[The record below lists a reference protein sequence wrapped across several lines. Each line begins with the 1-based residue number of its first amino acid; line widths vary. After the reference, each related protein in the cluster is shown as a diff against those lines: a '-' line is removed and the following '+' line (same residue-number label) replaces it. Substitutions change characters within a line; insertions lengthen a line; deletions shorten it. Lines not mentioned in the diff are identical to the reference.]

1 MKISVGLV
9 FFALI
14 NIHGAITHALKGL
27 FSLNKDR
34 SSKSL
39 AIAAINTSP
48 SSIPYAGPE
57 NNTQRLFVIEG
68 MKCARCAESVATV
81 LRSLDPLAEV
91 SLTPPLAKMSTSIDM
106 KSIQTLLSSTGPYKI
121 ASSSYSSNILS
132 STSVAISSYAPLALI
147 LSGITLFTFFLEKR
161 HIIFNIDRFL
171 RYFMANYFLT
181 FAAFK
186 LMNLKAFAL
195 AYTNYDLIAEKLP
208 KYAYIYPFLEL
219 SLGIWHYLNSYAK
232 VLHVATFSLMSVS
245 GLGVWRALR
254 KGRKIQ
260 CACLGTFFKLP
271 MTVISLLEDVLMAG
285 MALVCL
291 LRMK

>member
-1 MKISVGLV
+1 MRIL
-9 FFALI
+9 FLTLI
-14 NIHGAITHALKGL
+14 CFHGVCADALK
-27 FSLNKDR
+27 SLSVPSKDR
-34 SSKSL
+34 RCRLQRNEVGK
-39 AIAAINTSP
+39 AIVASFTS
-48 SSIPYAGPE
+48 AGPE
-57 NNTQRLFVIEG
+57 YSNQRLIVVEG
-68 MKCARCAESVATV
+68 MKCERCAESVAAV

-91 SLTPPLAKMSTSIDM
+91 SLTPPLAKMSTSIDL
-106 KSIQTLLSSTGPYKI
+106 KSIQTLLSSSGPYKI
-121 ASSSYSSNILS
+121 SSSSYYSSS
-132 STSVAISSYAPLALI
+132 SSKTVSSYVPLALI
-147 LSGITLFTFFLEKR
+147 LSGITLFTFILEKR
-161 HIIFNIDRFL
+161 NIIFSLDRLL
-171 RYFMANYFLT
+171 RYFMATYFLT

-186 LMNLKAFAL
+186 LMNLKAFAA
-195 AYTNYDLIAEKLP
+195 AYAKYDLIAEKIP

-232 VLHVATFSLMSVS
+232 VLHVATFLLMSVS

-271 MTVISLLEDVLMAG
+271 MTVISLLEDVLMAL